1 MDIVSGEP
9 VIDIFVAR
17 EDSNGSHHFDAQDL
31 GGNGA
36 CCRRLKALGSWAAAG
51 GGTGAGPGTWVGA

>member
-31 GGNGA
+31 GGNGG
-36 CCRRLKALGSWAAAG
+36 LLQEIEGIW
-51 GGTGAGPGTWVGA
+51 